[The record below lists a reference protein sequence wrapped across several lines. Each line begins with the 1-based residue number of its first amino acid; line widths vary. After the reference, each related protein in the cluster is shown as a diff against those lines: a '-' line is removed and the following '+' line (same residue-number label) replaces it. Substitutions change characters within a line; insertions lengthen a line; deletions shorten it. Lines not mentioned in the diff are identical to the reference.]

1 MNKRNVMNTIEHK
14 QANLDDDILDNQ
26 TGNQANNHQNSDD
39 EIIYVSKSEIK
50 RDAEALKKIG
60 VELVNLS
67 KNQLEKI
74 PLDDDL
80 LYAIELAQ
88 KIKKE
93 GYRRQI
99 QYIGKLLRSRDM
111 EPITQALDKLKNRHN
126 QQIAI
131 FHKLELLREA
141 LITTGDAEP
150 IIALYPMADRQ
161 QLRTLARLAKKEK
174 DANKPAKTAKQ
185 IFQYLKELDETNE

>member
-1 MNKRNVMNTIEHK
+1 M
-14 QANLDDDILDNQ
+14 
-26 TGNQANNHQNSDD
+26 NNHREPNLEPDFNINLEDD

-50 RDAEALKKIG
+50 RDAEVLKKLG

-67 KNQLEKI
+67 KNEISKI
-74 PLDDDL
+74 PLDEDL

-99 QYIGKLLRSRDM
+99 QYIGKLLRNRDI

-126 QQIAI
+126 QQVAM
-131 FHKLELLREA
+131 FHRLEKLRDELIE
-141 LITTGDAEP
+141 TGDAESIMELFP
-150 IIALYPMADRQ
+150 TADRQ
-161 QLRTLARLAKKEK
+161 QLRTLARSAKKELT
-174 DANKPAKTAKQ
+174 ANKPPKTARQ
-185 IFQYLKELDETNE
+185 IFQYLKELSETE

>member
-1 MNKRNVMNTIEHK
+1 MNSNQEP
-14 QANLDDDILDNQ
+14 NLEPDFNINQ
-26 TGNQANNHQNSDD
+26 EDD

-50 RDAEALKKIG
+50 RDAEVLKKLG

-67 KNQLEKI
+67 KNEISKI
-74 PLDDDL
+74 PLDEDL

-99 QYIGKLLRSRDM
+99 QYIGKLLRNRDI

-126 QQIAI
+126 QQVAM
-131 FHKLELLREA
+131 FHRLEKLRDELIE
-141 LITTGDAEP
+141 TGDAESIMELFP
-150 IIALYPMADRQ
+150 TADRQ
-161 QLRTLARLAKKEK
+161 QLRTLARSARKELT
-174 DANKPAKTAKQ
+174 ANKPPKTARQ
-185 IFQYLKELDETNE
+185 IFQYLKELSETE

>member
-1 MNKRNVMNTIEHK
+1 MNNNQEP
-14 QANLDDDILDNQ
+14 NLEPDFNINQ
-26 TGNQANNHQNSDD
+26 EDD

-50 RDAEALKKIG
+50 RDAEVLKKLG

-67 KNQLEKI
+67 KNEISKI
-74 PLDDDL
+74 PLDEDL

-99 QYIGKLLRSRDM
+99 QYIGKLLRNRDI

-126 QQIAI
+126 QQVAM
-131 FHKLELLREA
+131 FHRLEKLRDELIE
-141 LITTGDAEP
+141 TGDAESIMELFP
-150 IIALYPMADRQ
+150 TADRQ
-161 QLRTLARLAKKEK
+161 QLRTLSRSAKKELA
-174 DANKPAKTAKQ
+174 ANKPPKTARQ
-185 IFQYLKELDETNE
+185 IFQYLKELSETE

>member
-1 MNKRNVMNTIEHK
+1 MNNNQEP
-14 QANLDDDILDNQ
+14 NLEPDFNINQ
-26 TGNQANNHQNSDD
+26 EDD

-50 RDAEALKKIG
+50 RDAEVLKKLG

-67 KNQLEKI
+67 KNEISKI
-74 PLDDDL
+74 PLDEDL

-99 QYIGKLLRSRDM
+99 QYIGKLLRNRDI

-126 QQIAI
+126 QQVAM
-131 FHKLELLREA
+131 FHRLEKLRDELIE
-141 LITTGDAEP
+141 TGDAESIMELFP
-150 IIALYPMADRQ
+150 TADRQ
-161 QLRTLARLAKKEK
+161 QLRTLARSARKELA
-174 DANKPAKTAKQ
+174 ANKPPKTARQ
-185 IFQYLKELDETNE
+185 IFQYLKELSETE

>member
-1 MNKRNVMNTIEHK
+1 MNNNQEP
-14 QANLDDDILDNQ
+14 NLEPDFNINQ
-26 TGNQANNHQNSDD
+26 EDD

-50 RDAEALKKIG
+50 RDAEVLKKLG

-67 KNQLEKI
+67 KNEISKI
-74 PLDDDL
+74 PLDEDL

-99 QYIGKLLRSRDM
+99 QYIGKLLRNRDI

-126 QQIAI
+126 QQVAM
-131 FHKLELLREA
+131 FHRLEKLRDELIE
-141 LITTGDAEP
+141 TGDAESIMELFP
-150 IIALYPMADRQ
+150 TADRQ
-161 QLRTLARLAKKEK
+161 QLRTLARSARKELT
-174 DANKPAKTAKQ
+174 ANKPPKTARQ
-185 IFQYLKELDETNE
+185 IFQYLKELSETE